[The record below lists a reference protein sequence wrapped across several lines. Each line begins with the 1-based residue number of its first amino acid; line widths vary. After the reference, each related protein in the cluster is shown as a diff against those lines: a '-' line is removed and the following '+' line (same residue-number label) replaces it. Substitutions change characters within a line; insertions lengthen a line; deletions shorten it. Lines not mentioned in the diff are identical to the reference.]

1 MNLILL
7 SITFVLGVVFGYG
20 GSLLYNIKLK
30 YVFIFVLFCFY
41 MIKMIYEYMKST
53 GKLNKLSILLKL
65 YKSPLIN
72 KFKSMLNAKKEHTVR
87 IVNGIMLIDYVYKGS
102 KYHHA
107 IPYNKKNE
115 LKNVRYQVYMVSGDK
130 ETEITQHPGTKY
142 KHTAKDYSVDHLK
155 VINKL
160 TYEESIFVDEIPLN

>member
-7 SITFVLGVVFGYG
+7 SIIFVLVAVFGYG

-41 MIKMIYEYMKST
+41 MIKFVYEYMKST

-65 YKSPLIN
+65 YKSPVIN
-72 KFKSMLNAKKEHTVR
+72 KFKSMLNAKKDLTVR

-107 IPYNKKNE
+107 VPYDKKNE
-115 LKNVRYQVYMVSGDK
+115 FKNVRYQVYMVSGDK

-142 KHTAKDYSVDHLK
+142 KHTAKDYGVDRIK
-155 VINKL
+155 VINKM
-160 TYEESIFVDEIPLN
+160 TGDESIFLDEIPLN